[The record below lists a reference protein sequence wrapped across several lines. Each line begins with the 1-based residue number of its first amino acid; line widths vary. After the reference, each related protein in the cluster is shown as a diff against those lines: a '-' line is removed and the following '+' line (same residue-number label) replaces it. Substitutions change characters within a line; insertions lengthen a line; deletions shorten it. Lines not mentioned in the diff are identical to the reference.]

1 MYHFRFPNVFP
12 FFTGDDCPCLFEKFK
27 KTGIFIFPI
36 LLFFSCQTNP
46 SIPAS
51 TPFTITQP
59 PLFPKMDIPVDNPL
73 TVEGIALGKQ
83 LFFDPILSADHTM
96 SCGSCHFPDRGFTDN
111 LPVSKGIHGKVG
123 KRSAMSLL
131 NIGYMNTGLF
141 WDGRTDR
148 LETQALLPVA
158 DSSELAH
165 QWQTVEWD
173 LRKHQNY
180 PDAFR
185 HAFGIQDTGQLTR
198 TLVVRAIAQ
207 YERSLVSSGNSR
219 YDRFR
224 KGELELTADEMM
236 GYDLFFDISPE
247 VKDAECG
254 NCHNAPLFTTNE
266 YNNNGVQAAKT
277 LEDFKDSGRGMVTGN
292 RYDNGKFRIPTLR
305 NIELTAPYMHDG
317 RFATLEKVVDHY
329 NKGGQISP
337 NINSLIRPLGLTQ
350 KEKEQLIVFLKT
362 LTEEEVY

>member
-1 MYHFRFPNVFP
+1 MHRVL
-12 FFTGDDCPCLFEKFK
+12 FFTVFLFFIKDSIPCPFEFIK
-27 KTGIFIFPI
+27 KTGIFIFSV
-36 LLFFSCQTNP
+36 LLLSGCQKMP
-46 SIPAS
+46 AIPPS
-51 TPFTITQP
+51 TPYTIPQP
-59 PLFPKMDIPVDNPL
+59 PLFPKMDIPADNPM

-83 LFFDPILSADHTM
+83 LFFDPVLSADSTM
-96 SCGSCHFPDRGFTDN
+96 SCGSCHFPNRGFTDN
-111 LPVSKGIHGKVG
+111 LPVSKGIHGKAG
-123 KRSAMSLL
+123 KRSAMSLI

-173 LRKHQNY
+173 LRKHKKY
-180 PDAFR
+180 VTAFR
-185 HAFGIQDTGQLTR
+185 HAFGIQDTAQLTR
-198 TLVVRAIAQ
+198 ELVVQAIAQ

-224 KGELELTADEMM
+224 TGEVELTEDELM

-277 LEDFKDSGRGMVTGN
+277 LEDFKDKGRGIVTGN

-317 RFATLEKVVDHY
+317 RFATLEEVVEHY
-329 NKGGQISP
+329 NQGGQISP
-337 NINSLIRPLGLTQ
+337 TVHSLIRPLGLTQ
-350 KEKEQLIVFLKT
+350 KEKQQLIAFLKT
-362 LTEEEVY
+362 LTE